1 MAGFIYS
8 IIYGFNGQIV
18 EETKKLLCC
27 SSKIEGNIE
36 EEGFRLIGAH
46 TDSPGFRIK
55 PYAEMIAENNYV
67 KLKGLKSVNLQFS
80 AYIKMYAKVISG
92 WDGNEDTKP
101 RSLLQELGTNIIRNK
116 IDNEFFI
123 KRIICDIKVY
133 SYYCDVITISD
144 ARLPLEM
151 DSIASEFNNVYKIS
165 IERPNFNNNLNNTEK
180 KHITEVALDNYDD
193 YDYKLVNDGTI
204 EDLNKKIIKMVD
216 EVLK

>member
-1 MAGFIYS
+1 MTIEKKNPIIFIVS
-8 IIYGFNGQIV
+8 GKANSGKDTSC
-18 EETKKLLCC
+18 E
-27 SSKIEGNIE
+27 
-36 EEGFRLIGAH
+36 LI
-46 TDSPGFRIK
+46 
-55 PYAEMIAENNYV
+55 NNYV

-80 AYIKMYAKVISG
+80 SYIKMYAKVISG

-123 KRIICDIKVY
+123 KRIIGDIKVY